1 MTLVIIDFVFVI
13 LDITLFIFSF
23 SKYSNWLAVELSSLQ
38 FVAWNLCQCGTITLP
53 RQPWVL
59 GLGGESLRWIRV
71 LAACSCTAVQGC
83 STVLQCCST
92 GYSLQCNNGSSDLNT
107 SLLLVT
113 FYILLS
119 NTLRVGSPN
128 CCPHVQV

>member
-1 MTLVIIDFVFVI
+1 M
-13 LDITLFIFSF
+13 
-23 SKYSNWLAVELSSLQ
+23 
-38 FVAWNLCQCGTITLP
+38 
-53 RQPWVL
+53 L

-128 CCPHVQV
+128 CCPTRQRKTLNHHFLLMLETEAANCGEGHQIKKGVAERREAE